1 MFPNLKKRRTEHTQ
15 FENKVKQ
22 QLKFTL
28 NIPNIKGRKNVNVI
42 SKDLVFWVARKQSL
56 TKEIAFCTNCRFLL
70 KYFQWKYSKI
80 GNCNVVWEVII

>member
-28 NIPNIKGRKNVNVI
+28 NIPNIKGRKNV
-42 SKDLVFWVARKQSL
+42 KCDK
-56 TKEIAFCTNCRFLL
+56 
-70 KYFQWKYSKI
+70 
-80 GNCNVVWEVII
+80 